1 MMDMVLKDFAQKCF
15 KSFTKFDKEESA
27 FVDDYHFFSMYMN
40 RERKSNE
47 MFVPRFVPSMYSRSF
62 QSVIDRNNKDAK
74 GLKRSFRIYQVVK
87 QIILDLQEWN
97 EPVFSERD
105 RNALLKWAVEYGG
118 VDIDT
123 FCNEFVSCL
132 IEDNNV
138 RQKIAEIINTTECPP
153 LWRHW

>member
-1 MMDMVLKDFAQKCF
+1 MMMDMILQDFAQKCF
-15 KSFTKFDKEESA
+15 KNFVKFDKEESA

-47 MFVPRFVPSMYSRSF
+47 MFIPSMDSKSF

-74 GLKRSFRIYQVVK
+74 GLKKSFRIYHVVK
-87 QIILDLQEWN
+87 QIIVDLQEWN
-97 EPVFSERD
+97 KPAFSERD

-123 FCNEFVSCL
+123 FCNEFVSCS
-132 IEDNNV
+132 IGYNNV

>member
-1 MMDMVLKDFAQKCF
+1 MMMDMVLRDFAQKCF
-15 KSFTKFDKEESA
+15 KNFIKFDKEESA
-27 FVDDYHFFSMYMN
+27 FVDDYCFFSMYMN

-47 MFVPRFVPSMYSRSF
+47 MFIPSMCSKSF

-118 VDIDT
+118 VDIDI
-123 FCNEFVSCL
+123 FCNEFVSCS
-132 IEDNNV
+132 IGHNNV